1 MKGEIQFMK
10 KRTKKILA
18 LLLAVVMAIS
28 LMPLAALA
36 EGTDDGSPAEEVG
49 TGTVIAVVYGQV
61 MTDTFNGLDEGD
73 ASSKPLFDVGWLG
86 DNGYAAGLKYA
97 YDDVPE
103 VELTLTNDNGEV
115 AFEKQSVQG
124 SVFVKDTTEG
134 NSISSDLN
142 DIGVKKDLFHLSS
155 GDGLVTYVAEVPA
168 GKYTLTVKSI
178 DEPYGLANNEYLTQT
193 VEVKANETVIVG
205 ESKTLAGYMNEKTGP
220 WYNQKTV
227 KVDHTLDF
235 TGFWLRKEAKGF
247 TFKTTDVT
255 GEAVPGSEFV
265 LINRDEIDAILKILI
280 SLGKDLFESGLKNI
294 SDLKFDEVVALHQG
308 LIAQNDEG
316 MVSINAEKA
325 QEVIQAYLAFA
336 MGIVEDAN
344 VKDKFIT
351 TAEDGSFKLN
361 ANIPAVLAATSDANG
376 MVSFTEDNNITLT
389 WMISILNQLIDK
401 VGDALNLDDNWKS
414 ILNTLTA
421 IGSKPD
427 PADFTNGE
435 DDLLYKAAL
444 LLYNTAYNGAYAL
457 LQRFGVVGEK
467 MSNGHYLL
475 FQYTV
480 PEGYQRSPLLYTLD
494 IEWETPTNVYVKVAN
509 LGLVGSYVAEDFYDF
524 VRNTT
529 FEGPVAKAF
538 KVLSKGYEFGS
549 DATLY
554 NIEITE
560 NLRKALMTGSLDLTD
575 DNNKALQ
582 GAFTAYIANAT
593 YQALGLDKVF
603 NSRIA
608 LLNGMN
614 DYLMGNQKTAV
625 NLMNYVNEQAQRAK
639 AVYAGTV
646 NEDWVFYSLDASP
659 TTTATKLIDKSTKD
673 IAAAF
678 PNGSERQAG
687 IEQNGKTVSTIVS
700 KVGTRIEATNKAI
713 ATKVKE
719 TATKLLGGIFEKAKT
734 SVESIAKNLFSSFF
748 GNLFGGKTAGA

>member
-1 MKGEIQFMK
+1 MKGENTFMK
-10 KRTKKILA
+10 KRTKKLLS
-18 LLLAVVMAIS
+18 LLLAIAMMLS
-28 LMPLAALA
+28 LAPLSVFAADDPAPA
-36 EGTDDGSPAEEVG
+36 ELTEEVG
-49 TGTVIAVVYGQV
+49 TGTVIAVVYGKV
-61 MTDTFNGLDEGD
+61 MNDTLEGLLIGD
-73 ASSKPLFDVGWLG
+73 SSTNPLFSSSLLFG
-86 DNGYAAGLKYA
+86 DTGYAAGMKYA

-103 VELTLTNDNGEV
+103 VELTLSNGNDEV
-115 AFEKQSVQG
+115 ALEKRSVKG

-134 NSISSDLN
+134 KVLSSDL
-142 DIGVKKDLFHLSS
+142 DGIGVSKTLLNLAK

-168 GKYTLTVKSI
+168 GKYTLTVKAI
-178 DEPYGLANNEYLTQT
+178 DEPYGLANNDYLTQT
-193 VEVKANETVIVG
+193 IEVKAGETVIAG
-205 ESKTLAGYMNEKTGP
+205 ESKVLTGYMNEKTGP
-220 WYNQKTV
+220 WYNQKTI

-235 TGFWLRKEAKGF
+235 TGFWLRKEVRGF

-255 GEAVPGSEFV
+255 GEAISDSEFV

-280 SLGKDLFESGLKNI
+280 SLGKDLFESSLQNI

-389 WMISILNQLIDK
+389 WMISIMNQLIDK
-401 VGDALNLDDNWKS
+401 VGDALNLDDSWKT

-427 PADFTNGE
+427 PANFTNGE
-435 DDLLYKAAL
+435 DDLLYKAAML
-444 LLYNTAYNGAYAL
+444 VYNTAYDAAYAL
-457 LQRFGVVGEK
+457 LQRFGIVGEK

-509 LGLVGSYVAEDFYDF
+509 LGLVGPYVAEDFYNF

-560 NLRKALMTGSLDLTD
+560 NLRKALMTGSLNLTND
-575 DNNKALQ
+575 DNQALQ

-603 NSRIA
+603 NSRVA
-608 LLNGMN
+608 LLNGLN
-614 DYLMGNQKTAV
+614 NYLVGNQNTAT
-625 NLMNYVNEQAQRAK
+625 NLMNYVNDQAKRAK
-639 AVYAGTV
+639 AVYTGTV
-646 NEDWVFYSLDASP
+646 DEDWVFYTLDASP

-678 PNGSERQAG
+678 PDGSERQAG
-687 IEQNGKTVSTIVS
+687 IQQNGKTVSTIVN
-700 KVGTRIEATNKAI
+700 KIGTRIEATNAKIVDSIKA
-713 ATKVKE
+713 
-719 TATKLLGGIFEKAKT
+719 
-734 SVESIAKNLFSSFF
+734 SIAKAFGDIGAKLKDGISKVVSGLFS
-748 GNLFGGKTAGA
+748 NLFGGNKTANA

>member
-10 KRTKKILA
+10 KRTKKIIA
-18 LLLAVVMAIS
+18 LLLAIVMAIS

-36 EGTDDGSPAEEVG
+36 EGTDDASPAEEVG

-61 MTDTFNGLDEGD
+61 MTDTFNGLVEGD
-73 ASSKPLFDVGWLG
+73 PSSKPLFDVGLLR
-86 DNGYAAGLKYA
+86 DTGYAAGLKYA

-103 VELTLTNDNGEV
+103 VKLILANDKGEV
-115 AFEKQSVQG
+115 AFEKQSVKG
-124 SVFVKDTTEG
+124 SVFVKDTTDG
-134 NSISSDLN
+134 KDISSDLN
-142 DIGVKKDLFHLSS
+142 DIGTKKDLLHLLA
-155 GDGLVTYVAEVPA
+155 GDGLATYVAEVPA
-168 GKYTLTVKSI
+168 GEYTMTVTSI
-178 DEPYGLANNEYLTQT
+178 DEPYGLVNNEYLTQS

-205 ESKTLAGYMNEKTGP
+205 ESKTLSGYMNEKTGG
-220 WYNQKTV
+220 WFSSTV

-255 GEAVPGSEFV
+255 GEAVADSEFV
-265 LINRDEIDAILKILI
+265 LINRDEIDAILKIMI
-280 SLGKDLFESGLKNI
+280 SLGKDLFESSLQNI
-294 SDLKFDEVVALHQG
+294 SELKFNEVVALHQG
-308 LIAQNDEG
+308 LIDQNDEG

-325 QEVIQAYLAFA
+325 QEVIKAYLAFA

-361 ANIPAVLAATSDANG
+361 AQIPAILAATSDVNG

-389 WMISILNQLIDK
+389 WMISIINQLLDK
-401 VGDALNLDDNWKS
+401 VGGALNLDENWMN
-414 ILNTLTA
+414 ILNTLTK
-421 IGSKPD
+421 IGAKPD
-427 PADFTNGE
+427 PADFAGGE
-435 DDLLYKAAL
+435 EDLAYKAAKL
-444 LLYNTAYNGAYAL
+444 VYDVAYNAAYAL
-457 LQRFGVVGEK
+457 LERFGIVGDK

-560 NLRKALMTGSLDLTD
+560 NLRKALMTGSLDLTNE
-575 DNNKALQ
+575 NNQTLQ
-582 GAFTAYIANAT
+582 AAFTAYIANAT

-608 LLNGMN
+608 LLNGLN
-614 DYLMGNQKTAV
+614 DYLAGNQATAV
-625 NLMNYVNEQAQRAK
+625 NLMNYVNEQAKRAK

-646 NEDWVFYSLDASP
+646 NEDWVFYSIDASP

-678 PNGSERQAG
+678 PDGSERQAG
-687 IEQNGKTVSTIVS
+687 IQQNGKTVSTIVS
-700 KVGTRIEATNKAI
+700 KIGTQIEATNKKI
-713 ATKVKE
+713 ADGIKEAAKKVFGNIGPQIKTGIE
-719 TATKLLGGIFEKAKT
+719 KLVSG
-734 SVESIAKNLFSSFF
+734 LFS
-748 GNLFGGKTAGA
+748 NLFGGNKTANA